1 MLELQQKGLSASEVE
16 KRIEEGRVNTPVSSS
31 SKTVK
36 KIILENVFTYFNF
49 IFLFLAAILIAVG
62 SYKELTFLFVILAN
76 TAIGIVQ
83 ELLSKRKLDQLTL
96 LAEAQAQVMREGEL
110 VTIPVDEL
118 VEDDLVYYKA
128 GCQIAA
134 DGKVILGEVQVNEA
148 LVTGEADEII
158 KKEGDELLSGSFI
171 ISGECYEKL
180 TRVGE
185 KSYGASLTK
194 EAKKAVKRTK
204 PGMMKALTQLLYVIG
219 VVIVP
224 VGILLYM
231 RQTRLLQLSVKEG
244 VESTAAAIIG
254 MIPEGLYLLTN
265 VALAVS
271 VGRLA
276 QKRILVQ
283 DLKCTETLA
292 RVSMLCVDKTGT
304 ITEGRM
310 QMTGLLALNGE
321 EEAIRGYL
329 KSFAENMPGDN
340 ETIKAIQEYFHSGET
355 KKRREGIQIQG
366 FSSKTKYSAM
376 TLENGETFYL
386 GAPDILRPDMEE
398 ALAEKIREHTRKGE
412 RVLLFKRQEELLAL
426 LILKNPVRPSARE
439 TFSYFKENQVEVKVI
454 SGDDPETVAAVAME
468 AGIEGAD
475 NYINAAQLKSERAI
489 REAVRKYTVF
499 GRVKPEQKR
508 QIVKALQKAG
518 HTVAM
523 TGDGVN
529 DVLALKSA
537 DCSIAM
543 AQGSEAAAQV
553 ADLLLI
559 DSDFSAMPQVV
570 AEGRRVINNIE
581 RTAALYLVK
590 NIFSF
595 FLAIISI
602 IAVFEY
608 PLVPSQLTLL
618 SMVTIGLPSFV
629 LALEPN
635 KDKVSGRFMRNVLK
649 QAAPAAIA
657 DVLIILGVMLFKEAF
672 HLESSQASTITTFLL
687 IAVGFYMV
695 WKVSGPKSIRQIA
708 LLSVMGILL
717 AGILW
722 FVPDMFSITRLNFG
736 SILILAVFIMLI
748 PSFMYILTKK
758 RKNLFKN

>member
-1 MLELQQKGLSASEVE
+1 MLKLQQMGLSASEVE
-16 KRIEEGRVNTPVSSS
+16 KRMEEGRVNTPVSSS

-36 KIILENVFTYFNF
+36 KIIQENVCTYFNF

-96 LAEAQAQVMREGEL
+96 LAEARVQVMRGGKL
-110 VTIPVDEL
+110 VTISVDDL

-128 GCQIAA
+128 DCQIAA
-134 DGKVILGEVQVNEA
+134 DGTVILGEVQVNEA
-148 LVTGEADEII
+148 LVTGEADEIT

-171 ISGECYEKL
+171 ISGECYGKL

-185 KSYGASLTK
+185 ASYGARLTK
-194 EAKKAVKRTK
+194 EAKRAIKRTK

-224 VGILLYM
+224 VGILLYV
-231 RQTRLLQLSVKEG
+231 RQTELLQLSVKEG
-244 VESTAAAIIG
+244 VENTAAAIIG

-292 RVSMLCVDKTGT
+292 RVSVLCVDKTGT

-310 QMTGLLALNGE
+310 QMTELIALNGQEKVIE
-321 EEAIRGYL
+321 ECLRDF
-329 KSFAENMPGDN
+329 SENMPADN
-340 ETIKAIQEYFHSGET
+340 ETMKAVQEYFSLKDGKKGRKAIQIE
-355 KKRREGIQIQG
+355 G
-366 FSSKTKYSAM
+366 FSSKTKYSSA
-376 TLENGETFYL
+376 TFENGDVFYL
-386 GAPDILRPDMEE
+386 GAPDVLRPNME
-398 ALAEKIREHTRKGE
+398 ASLVEKIREYTKKGE
-412 RVLLFKRQEELLAL
+412 RVLLFEDQKELLAL
-426 LILKNPVRPSARE
+426 LILKNPVRPSAKE

-454 SGDDPETVAAVAME
+454 SGDDPDTVAAVAAE
-468 AGIEGAD
+468 AGIEGAE
-475 NYINAAQLKSERAI
+475 NYINAVELKNEKAI
-489 REAVRKYTVF
+489 KEAVKRYTVF
-499 GRVKPEQKR
+499 GRVKPEQKQ
-508 QIVKALQKAG
+508 QIVKALQKTG

-553 ADLLLI
+553 ADLLLM

-581 RTAALYLVK
+581 KTAALYLVK
-590 NIFSF
+590 NIFSL

-635 KDKVSGRFMRNVLK
+635 EDKVSGHFMRNVLK

-657 DVLIILGVMLFKEAF
+657 DVLIILGVMLFKAAF
-672 HLESSQASTITTFLL
+672 HMESSQASTITTLLL

-695 WKVSGPKSIRQIA
+695 WKVSGPRSIRQIV

-722 FVPDMFSITRLNFG
+722 FVPDMFSIVRLNFG
-736 SILILAVFIMLI
+736 SILVLAVFVMLI
-748 PSFMYILTKK
+748 PSFMYVLTKK
-758 RKNLFKN
+758 RKKLFEK

>member
-1 MLELQQKGLSASEVE
+1 MLKLQQMGLSASEVE
-16 KRIEEGRVNTPVSSS
+16 KRMEEGRVNTPVSSS

-96 LAEAQAQVMREGEL
+96 LAGAQVQVMRGGEL

-134 DGKVILGEVQVNEA
+134 DGTVILGEVQVNEA

-171 ISGECYEKL
+171 ISGECYGRL

-185 KSYGASLTK
+185 ASYGANLTK

-231 RQTRLLQLSVKEG
+231 RQTELLQLSVKEG

-292 RVSMLCVDKTGT
+292 RVSVLCVDKTGT

-310 QMTGLLALNGE
+310 QMTELVALNGQ
-321 EEAIRGYL
+321 EEAIREYL
-329 KSFAENMPGDN
+329 KDFAENMPADN
-340 ETIKAIQEYFHSGET
+340 ETMKAIQEYFHLKER
-355 KKRREGIQIQG
+355 KKGRKAVQIQG
-366 FSSKTKYSAM
+366 FSSKTKYSSA
-376 TLENGETFYL
+376 TFENGDVFYL
-386 GAPDILRPDMEE
+386 GAPDVLRPDMEG
-398 ALAEKIREHTRKGE
+398 ALAEKIREHTVKGE
-412 RVLLFKRQEELLAL
+412 RVLLLKKQEEALAL
-426 LILKNPVRPSARE
+426 LILKNPVRPSAKE

-454 SGDDPETVAAVAME
+454 SGDDPETVAAVAAE
-468 AGIEGAD
+468 AGIKGAE
-475 NYINAAQLKSERAI
+475 NYINAVELKNEKAI
-489 REAVRKYTVF
+489 REAVKKYTVF
-499 GRVKPEQKR
+499 GRVKPEQKQ
-508 QIVKALQKAG
+508 QIVRALQKAG

-553 ADLLLI
+553 ADLLLM

-635 KDKVSGRFMRNVLK
+635 EDKVSGRFMRNVLQ

-657 DVLIILGVMLFKEAF
+657 DVLIILGVMLFKAAF
-672 HLESSQASTITTFLL
+672 HMESSQASTITTLLL

-695 WKVSGPKSIRQIA
+695 WKVSGPRSIRQIV

-722 FVPDMFSITRLNFG
+722 FVPDMFSIARLNFG
-736 SILILAVFIMLI
+736 SILVLAVFVMLI
-748 PSFMYILTKK
+748 PSFMYVLIKTRKK
-758 RKNLFKN
+758 LFEK